1 MSTDYIAKIYGEE
14 TDEKGWEKYIEYDGN
29 IFKNISD
36 LDDPI
41 RILNKNKLPLS
52 LVSNA
57 EVYTEWES
65 IGTFKKSDISTL
77 SNKFNLNLQSL
88 DLFDPNFEHHTSPN
102 CYALCQL
109 KSDNTLGGM
118 VVQNLDD
125 FKELKEYEVEIV
137 TDLDE
142 KRINKSAH
150 PNKTYININNWIT
163 EKDNENY
170 VELYVKVA
178 FNHNGNF
185 YDIKSFYE
193 KVKSLKSEYDTLL
206 RQVIKMEDIKN
217 SIEYFKLSEEGMFN
231 FNEALESKN
240 EMLNYLES
248 CINTCNEFISH
259 MELFTGIYD
268 EDGNYISRDVIL
280 YLYSEC

>member
-1 MSTDYIAKIYGEE
+1 MGTDYIAKIYGKE

-41 RILNKNKLPLS
+41 RVLNKNKLPLS

-57 EVYTEWES
+57 EVYTEWEPV
-65 IGTFKKSDISTL
+65 GTFKKSDISTL
-77 SNKFNLNLQSL
+77 SNKFNLNFQSF
-88 DLFDPNFEHHTSPN
+88 DLFDPNFKYHTSPN
-102 CYALCQL
+102 CYALCQS

-118 VVQNLDD
+118 VVQSLDD

-170 VELYVKVA
+170 VVFYVRVT
-178 FNHNGNF
+178 FNHNGDF

-217 SIEYFKLSEEGMFN
+217 SIEYFKLSEEGMLN

-240 EMLNYLES
+240 EMLDYLES
-248 CINTCNEFISH
+248 CIDTCKEFISH

-268 EDGNYISRDVIL
+268 EEGDYISRDVIL